1 MFGRTTYKNQIK
13 ESIDNLPTGIIFAK
27 KNGIILLAN
36 KKMYD
41 IYYLITGE
49 VLQSALSF
57 WKSLDTDN
65 EHIEVIEHGD
75 TPCLRVDGKSVYNFS
90 KNIVNMNGME
100 VLRIDAVDITKLY
113 ELRLELL
120 EKKKDIEKIRK
131 KMVDTMYSLEKITSE
146 EEIID
151 AKMKV
156 HRTMGEGLASVRH
169 YLLTGDGDILK
180 SLNTWKSSLK
190 LLDKDDGFIR
200 QGHIES
206 LKNAGRALGI
216 DIHILGDFPS
226 SKKAAKVIIWV
237 AKECLINSAIHA
249 DAKNM
254 YITIEE
260 TGDDF
265 VISFANDGRKLE
277 KNIRPGGGF
286 ASIRKVV
293 VDFGGSFE
301 YTTRDDFVLTVYLPR

>member
-1 MFGRTTYKNQIK
+1 MLGRNTYKNQIK
-13 ESIDNLPTGIIFAK
+13 ESIDNLPTGVIFAK

-57 WKSLDTDN
+57 WKNLDTDS
-65 EHIEVIEHGD
+65 ERVELIELGEK
-75 TPCLRVDGKSVYNFS
+75 PSLRIDGKEVYKFSRSVV
-90 KNIVNMNGME
+90 KMHGME
-100 VLRIDAVDITKLY
+100 VLKIDAVDITQLY

-120 EKKKDIEKIRK
+120 EKNKEIAKIRK

-169 YLLTGDGDILK
+169 YLTTGDGDISKYLSTWQT
-180 SLNTWKSSLK
+180 SLN
-190 LLDKDDGFIR
+190 LLDSDDSAIR
-200 QGHIES
+200 RGYVDS
-206 LKNAGRALGI
+206 LKNAGEALGI
-216 DIHILGDFPS
+216 KVHILGNFPLLQ
-226 SKKAAKVIIWV
+226 KMAKVVIWV
-237 AKECLINSAIHA
+237 AKECLINAAVHA
-249 DAKNM
+249 DAENI
-254 YITIEE
+254 YISIEE
-260 TGDDF
+260 REDEF
-265 VISFANDGRKLE
+265 VIVFTNDGNKVLRD
-277 KNIRPGGGF
+277 IIPGGGF

-301 YTTRDDFVLTVYLPR
+301 YTTRDDFILTVYLPK